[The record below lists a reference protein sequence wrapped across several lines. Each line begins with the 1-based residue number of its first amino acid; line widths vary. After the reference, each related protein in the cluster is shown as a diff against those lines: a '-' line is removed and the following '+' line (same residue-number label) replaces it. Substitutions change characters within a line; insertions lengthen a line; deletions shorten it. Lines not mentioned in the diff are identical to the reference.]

1 MEKVNDSSG
10 QTNAAIMA
18 SMVSTAASPE
28 TSSRARGSERLWGT
42 IVGQDLTFVLARANA
57 RAIATVN
64 TVLAEFDL
72 KVRSYSVLSLAADD
86 ARPSQ
91 RELSEF
97 LRLDPSQIVSLVDDL
112 ESRGLARREPDPTD
126 RRANVVVATEAG
138 LELHRRARRAVERTE
153 AENFRAFSADDL
165 ERLAQLLRRVASDA
179 AEAGSD

>member
-1 MEKVNDSSG
+1 M
-10 QTNAAIMA
+10 AIM
-18 SMVSTAASPE
+18 VPTAASSD
-28 TSSRARGSERLWGT
+28 TTARARTADRLWAT

-64 TVLAEFDL
+64 TVLSEYDL

-126 RRANVVVATEAG
+126 RRANVVVVTDEG
-138 LELHRRARRAVERTE
+138 RVLHGRARRAVERTE
-153 AENFRAFSADDL
+153 AANFSGFSADDL
-165 ERLAQLLRRVASDA
+165 ERLAELLRRLASDA
-179 AEAGSD
+179 VEDASD

>member
-1 MEKVNDSSG
+1 
-10 QTNAAIMA
+10 MA
-18 SMVSTAASPE
+18 TMVSTAASSE
-28 TSSRARGSERLWGT
+28 TSSRARAADRLWGT

-64 TVLAEFDL
+64 TVLADFEL

-126 RRANVVVATEAG
+126 RRANVVVATDAG
-138 LELHRRARRAVERTE
+138 RALHERARRAVEKTE
-153 AENFRAFSADDL
+153 ASNFNAFSADDL
-165 ERLAQLLRRVASDA
+165 ERLGELLRRLASDV
-179 AEAGSD
+179 AEDASD

>member
-1 MEKVNDSSG
+1 
-10 QTNAAIMA
+10 MA
-18 SMVSTAASPE
+18 TMVSTTASSD
-28 TSSRARGSERLWGT
+28 TSSRARATDRLWGT

-64 TVLAEFDL
+64 TVLAGFEL

-126 RRANVVVATEAG
+126 RRANVVVATDAG
-138 LELHRRARRAVERTE
+138 RALHDRARRAVEKTE
-153 AENFRAFSADDL
+153 AANFKAFSADDL
-165 ERLAQLLRRVASDA
+165 ERLGELLRRLASDV
-179 AEAGSD
+179 AEDASD